1 MKWLHGPYHE
11 NIRQL
16 VDSSYYYDRI
26 KEKIRKINTKAKEI
40 EITVNPQIAE
50 SVIGY
55 KRENIEKI
63 KNTYNL
69 EVKIK
74 QNLKVKGKKM
84 DVKVTKT
91 YKEFADDDE
100 NMVRRK

>member
-40 EITVNPQIAE
+40 EITVNPQITE